1 MEARTINNSP
11 EVVAFAFVDLYYR
24 VLQKFTNQAHRFYKE
39 NSVLSWPFH
48 REIEPMKSSEEIN
61 EFIISSHFKDKKVE
75 VINIDSQS
83 STGGGVLVLV
93 TACLIEQDNSRKNF
107 SQTFFLAPQEN
118 GYYVLNDIFRFV
130 GVVESSALVDE
141 KVDENAL
148 VAPLATEIKVEDTIK
163 EVFDNSETK
172 VMKDDQV
179 VQKPS
184 LTSNEKEKFVAEMAP
199 VVQNE
204 APKLS
209 YASIKEVSDNSETK
223 VTTND
228 QVDQKPSLTSND
240 KEKSVVETAPVVQN
254 EAPKLSY
261 ASIKEVSDNSE
272 TKVTTDDQVAQK
284 PSLTSNGKEKSVAET
299 SPVVQN
305 EAVKPNYASMMKQ
318 GRSSPSANTPYKNV
332 RVVAEDG
339 LLSTPKRS
347 EASGLVQALISSPS
361 CVSKAATAST
371 NVAQGQYKSIYIGGL
386 PTNTTRSDLYAIVKD
401 FGLIDIQDVQLKI
414 YEDGYCVGFVHFQDE
429 ISAKKAVQTR
439 YITVKGRE
447 VYIRYKRLN
456 KGRGDRSIALSYE
469 GRFPN
474 SGSESQRRH
483 QNSDGH
489 KGEALSLILLSVVL
503 NLSLCKPSDNTFRII
518 WTEISSQL
526 STEVHSLSK
535 ADDEADN
542 LSESD
547 DLSGM
552 SSATLLFYL
561 LQISTLL
568 LPSLLV
574 LLHLGFYYDNRKAVQ
589 ATSVKKGWDIFQ
601 LDVKNAFLHDGLQEE
616 VYMEVPPGLGVESP
630 SLGKTLRSLNS
641 KAALHLLRYLKSDPT
656 LVIFM
661 SHDPNYAIK
670 AYCDSN
676 WVTRLVS
683 RRSVSSYIVLL
694 GNSPVTWKSKKQKT
708 VSLSSAEVEYRALM
722 KVTVELVRLSRLL
735 EELSVPLPS
744 PIKVYCHN
752 LSALHIAR
760 NPVFHERT
768 KQIEVDCYFN
778 TNDFIIL
785 SHIKDKIVEV
795 INIDSRSSAGGA
807 TKSKINDTVK
817 EVSDN
822 SETKVTTDDQ
832 VVQKSSLTSNEKEK
846 SVVEMALVV
855 QNEASKLRYD
865 SMMKQ
870 GRSSPP
876 TNTSYKNVRVV
887 ADDGLLST
895 PKKPRA
901 SSPVQALTSILS
913 GVLKAATMSTNFA
926 QGNVYDDFRYKS
938 IYIGGLP
945 TNTIRSDL
953 CVLVKEFVPINIQD
967 VQLKTS
973 EDGYC
978 IGFVH
983 FQDEISAKKVVQVM
997 NSTNSLEGREIYFRY
1012 KRHNKVHGERENSPS
1027 HRGRFHNSG
1036 SELRSW
1042 PQNSDG
1048 HKGEGNPTHYT
1059 TLDKRWLTDIS
1070 PISSSQRMISRVST
1084 DIDDNDILDAS
1095 ILDVDDIFDTS
1106 LTCQ

>member
-11 EVVAFAFVDLYYR
+11 EIVAFAFVDLYYR

-48 REIEPMKSSEEIN
+48 REIESVKSSEEIN

-93 TACLIEQDNSRKNF
+93 TACLIEQDNLRKNF

-148 VAPLATEIKVEDTIK
+148 VAPLATESKVEDTIK

-172 VMKDDQV
+172 VTKDDQV

-184 LTSNEKEKFVAEMAP
+184 LTSNEKEKFVAEMAL

-209 YASIKEVSDNSETK
+209 YASIKEVSNNSETK

-261 ASIKEVSDNSE
+261 ASIKEVSYNSE
-272 TKVTTDDQVAQK
+272 TKVTTDDQVVQK

-305 EAVKPNYASMMKQ
+305 EALKPNYASMMKQ

-347 EASGLVQALISSPS
+347 EASGLVQALTSSPS

-386 PTNTTRSDLYAIVKD
+386 PTNTTRSDLYAIVKE

-456 KGRGDRSIALSYE
+456 KGRGDRSISLSYG

-503 NLSLCKPSDNTFRII
+503 NLSLCKPSDDTFRII
-518 WTEISSQL
+518 WTEFRHEL
-526 STEVHSLSK
+526 WSK
-535 ADDEADN
+535 TN
-542 LSESD
+542 LYLRLTMKLITYQSSD

-630 SLGKTLRSLNS
+630 
-641 KAALHLLRYLKSDPT
+641 
-656 LVIFM
+656 
-661 SHDPNYAIK
+661 
-670 AYCDSN
+670 
-676 WVTRLVS
+676 

-694 GNSPVTWKSKKQKT
+694 GNSPVSWKSKKQKT

-744 PIKVYCHN
+744 PIKMYCHYQ
-752 LSALHIAR
+752 SALHIAR
-760 NPVFHERT
+760 TLVFHERT
-768 KQIEVDCYFN
+768 KHIEVDCYFS

-822 SETKVTTDDQ
+822 SENTVTTDDQ

-855 QNEASKLRYD
+855 QNEASKLSYA

-876 TNTSYKNVRVV
+876 TNTLYKNVRVV

-901 SSPVQALTSILS
+901 SSPVQALTSSSS
-913 GVLKAATMSTNFA
+913 GVLKAATVSTNFA

-953 CVLVKEFVPINIQD
+953 CVIVKEFVPIDIQD
-967 VQLKTS
+967 VQLKTTEFMARGQTLHHTEVDFTTVVLS
-973 EDGYC
+973 HEAGLKILMDTREKVTNNRT
-978 IGFVH
+978 IGGG
-983 FQDEISAKKVVQVM
+983 A
-997 NSTNSLEGREIYFRY
+997 
-1012 KRHNKVHGERENSPS
+1012 
-1027 HRGRFHNSG
+1027 
-1036 SELRSW
+1036 
-1042 PQNSDG
+1042 
-1048 HKGEGNPTHYT
+1048 
-1059 TLDKRWLTDIS
+1059 LTI
-1070 PISSSQRMISRVST
+1070 IIV
-1084 DIDDNDILDAS
+1084 IAAL
-1095 ILDVDDIFDTS
+1095 L
-1106 LTCQ
+1106 

>member
-11 EVVAFAFVDLYYR
+11 EIVAFAFVDLYYR

-48 REIEPMKSSEEIN
+48 REIESVKSSEEIN

-93 TACLIEQDNSRKNF
+93 TACLIEQDNLRKNF

-148 VAPLATEIKVEDTIK
+148 VAPLATESKVEDTIK
-163 EVFDNSETK
+163 EVFDNSEIK
-172 VMKDDQV
+172 VTKDDQV

-209 YASIKEVSDNSETK
+209 YASIKEVSNNSETK
-223 VTTND
+223 MTTND

-272 TKVTTDDQVAQK
+272 TKVTTDDQVVQK

-305 EAVKPNYASMMKQ
+305 EALKPNYASMMKQ

-347 EASGLVQALISSPS
+347 EASGLVQALTSSPS

-386 PTNTTRSDLYAIVKD
+386 PTNTTRSDLYAIVKE
-401 FGLIDIQDVQLKI
+401 FGLIDIQDVQLKT
-414 YEDGYCVGFVHFQDE
+414 YEDGYCIGFVHFQDE

-456 KGRGDRSIALSYE
+456 KGCDVVAIGESLYHMEVDFLTVVLSRKDGIKILMDTREKVTNNKTIGRGALTIISIIAALLDVQRPSSVV
-469 GRFPN
+469 PLI
-474 SGSESQRRH
+474 SGSL
-483 QNSDGH
+483 SD
-489 KGEALSLILLSVVL
+489 
-503 NLSLCKPSDNTFRII
+503 I
-518 WTEISSQL
+518 WSCS
-526 STEVHSLSK
+526 
-535 ADDEADN
+535 
-542 LSESD
+542 
-547 DLSGM
+547 
-552 SSATLLFYL
+552 
-561 LQISTLL
+561 
-568 LPSLLV
+568 
-574 LLHLGFYYDNRKAVQ
+574 
-589 ATSVKKGWDIFQ
+589 
-601 LDVKNAFLHDGLQEE
+601 
-616 VYMEVPPGLGVESP
+616 
-630 SLGKTLRSLNS
+630 
-641 KAALHLLRYLKSDPT
+641 
-656 LVIFM
+656 
-661 SHDPNYAIK
+661 
-670 AYCDSN
+670 
-676 WVTRLVS
+676 
-683 RRSVSSYIVLL
+683 
-694 GNSPVTWKSKKQKT
+694 
-708 VSLSSAEVEYRALM
+708 
-722 KVTVELVRLSRLL
+722 
-735 EELSVPLPS
+735 
-744 PIKVYCHN
+744 
-752 LSALHIAR
+752 
-760 NPVFHERT
+760 
-768 KQIEVDCYFN
+768 

-795 INIDSRSSAGGA
+795 INIDSRSSAGGGVLVA
-807 TKSKINDTVK
+807 STKSKINDTIK

-822 SETKVTTDDQ
+822 SENTVTTDDQ

-855 QNEASKLRYD
+855 QNEASKLSYA

-876 TNTSYKNVRVV
+876 TNTLYKNVRVV

-901 SSPVQALTSILS
+901 SSPVQALTSSSS
-913 GVLKAATMSTNFA
+913 GVLKAATVSTNFA

-953 CVLVKEFVPINIQD
+953 CVIVKEFVPIDIQD

-983 FQDEISAKKVVQVM
+983 FQDEISAKKVVQVGEKFTSDIRDITKFM
-997 NSTNSLEGREIYFRY
+997 ARGQTLHHTEVDFTTVVLSREAGLKILMDTREKVTNNRTIG
-1012 KRHNKVHGERENSPS
+1012 G
-1027 HRGRFHNSG
+1027 GA
-1036 SELRSW
+1036 
-1042 PQNSDG
+1042 
-1048 HKGEGNPTHYT
+1048 
-1059 TLDKRWLTDIS
+1059 LTI
-1070 PISSSQRMISRVST
+1070 IIV
-1084 DIDDNDILDAS
+1084 IAAL
-1095 ILDVDDIFDTS
+1095 L
-1106 LTCQ
+1106 

>member
-11 EVVAFAFVDLYYR
+11 EIVAFAFVDLYYR

-48 REIEPMKSSEEIN
+48 REIESVKSSEEIN

-93 TACLIEQDNSRKNF
+93 TACLIEQDNLRKNF

-148 VAPLATEIKVEDTIK
+148 VAPLATESKVEDTIK

-184 LTSNEKEKFVAEMAP
+184 LTSNEKEKFVAEMAL

-209 YASIKEVSDNSETK
+209 YASIKEVSNNSETK

-261 ASIKEVSDNSE
+261 ASIKEVSYNSE
-272 TKVTTDDQVAQK
+272 TKVTTDDQVVQK

-305 EAVKPNYASMMKQ
+305 EALKPNYASMIKQ
-318 GRSSPSANTPYKNV
+318 DRSSPSANTPYKNV

-347 EASGLVQALISSPS
+347 EASGLVQALTSSPS

-371 NVAQGQYKSIYIGGL
+371 NVAQGQ
-386 PTNTTRSDLYAIVKD
+386 
-401 FGLIDIQDVQLKI
+401 
-414 YEDGYCVGFVHFQDE
+414 C
-429 ISAKKAVQTR
+429 
-439 YITVKGRE
+439 
-447 VYIRYKRLN
+447 
-456 KGRGDRSIALSYE
+456 RGDRSISLSYG

-503 NLSLCKPSDNTFRII
+503 NLSLCKPSDDTFRII
-518 WTEISSQL
+518 WTEFRHEL
-526 STEVHSLSK
+526 RSK
-535 ADDEADN
+535 TN
-542 LSESD
+542 LCLRLTMKLITYQSSD

-630 SLGKTLRSLNS
+630 
-641 KAALHLLRYLKSDPT
+641 
-656 LVIFM
+656 
-661 SHDPNYAIK
+661 
-670 AYCDSN
+670 
-676 WVTRLVS
+676 

-694 GNSPVTWKSKKQKT
+694 GNSPVSWKSKKQKT

-744 PIKVYCHN
+744 PIKMYCHYQ
-752 LSALHIAR
+752 SALHIAR
-760 NPVFHERT
+760 TLVFHERT
-768 KQIEVDCYFN
+768 KHIEVDCYFS

-822 SETKVTTDDQ
+822 SENTVTTDDQ

-855 QNEASKLRYD
+855 QNEASKLSYA
-865 SMMKQ
+865 SMQ

-876 TNTSYKNVRVV
+876 TNTLYKNVRVV

-901 SSPVQALTSILS
+901 SSPVQALTSSSS
-913 GVLKAATMSTNFA
+913 GVLKAATVSTNFA

-953 CVLVKEFVPINIQD
+953 CVIVKEFVPIDIQD

-973 EDGYC
+973 EFMARGQTLHHTEVDFTTVVLSHEAGLKILMDTREKVTNNRT
-978 IGFVH
+978 IGGG
-983 FQDEISAKKVVQVM
+983 A
-997 NSTNSLEGREIYFRY
+997 
-1012 KRHNKVHGERENSPS
+1012 
-1027 HRGRFHNSG
+1027 
-1036 SELRSW
+1036 
-1042 PQNSDG
+1042 
-1048 HKGEGNPTHYT
+1048 
-1059 TLDKRWLTDIS
+1059 LTI
-1070 PISSSQRMISRVST
+1070 IIV
-1084 DIDDNDILDAS
+1084 IAAL
-1095 ILDVDDIFDTS
+1095 L
-1106 LTCQ
+1106 

>member
-11 EVVAFAFVDLYYR
+11 EIVAFAFVDLYYR
-24 VLQKFTNQAHRFYKE
+24 VLQKFTNQTHRFYKE

-48 REIEPMKSSEEIN
+48 REIESVKSSEDIN

-93 TACLIEQDNSRKNF
+93 TACLIEQDNLRKNF

-130 GVVESSALVDE
+130 GVVESSTLVDE

-148 VAPLATEIKVEDTIK
+148 VSPLATESKVEDTIK

-172 VMKDDQV
+172 VTKDDQV

-184 LTSNEKEKFVAEMAP
+184 LTSNEKEKFVAEMDP

-209 YASIKEVSDNSETK
+209 YASIKEVSNNSETK
-223 VTTND
+223 MTTND

-240 KEKSVVETAPVVQN
+240 KEKSVVETTPVVQN

-272 TKVTTDDQVAQK
+272 TKVTTDDQVVQK

-305 EAVKPNYASMMKQ
+305 EALKPNYASMMKQ

-347 EASGLVQALISSPS
+347 EASGLVQALTSSPS
-361 CVSKAATAST
+361 CVLKAATAST

-386 PTNTTRSDLYAIVKD
+386 PTNTTRSDLYAIVKE

-456 KGRGDRSIALSYE
+456 KGRGDRSISLSYG

-503 NLSLCKPSDNTFRII
+503 NLSLCKPSDDTFRII
-518 WTEISSQL
+518 WTEFRHEL
-526 STEVHSLSK
+526 RSK
-535 ADDEADN
+535 TN
-542 LSESD
+542 LCLRLTMKLITYQSSD

-561 LQISTLL
+561 VQISTFL
-568 LPSLLV
+568 LPS
-574 LLHLGFYYDNRKAVQ
+574 F
-589 ATSVKKGWDIFQ
+589 
-601 LDVKNAFLHDGLQEE
+601 
-616 VYMEVPPGLGVESP
+616 
-630 SLGKTLRSLNS
+630 LGKTLRSLNS
-641 KAALHLLRYLKSDPT
+641 KAALHLLR
-656 LVIFM
+656 
-661 SHDPNYAIK
+661 
-670 AYCDSN
+670 
-676 WVTRLVS
+676 RL
-683 RRSVSSYIVLL
+683 VSSYIVLL
-694 GNSPVTWKSKKQKT
+694 GNSPVSWKSKKQKT

-744 PIKVYCHN
+744 PIKMYCHN
-752 LSALHIAR
+752 QSALHIAR
-760 NPVFHERT
+760 TLVFHERT
-768 KQIEVDCYFN
+768 KHIEVDCYFS

-807 TKSKINDTVK
+807 TKSKINDTIR

-846 SVVEMALVV
+846 SVVEMASVV
-855 QNEASKLRYD
+855 QNEATKLSYA
-865 SMMKQ
+865 SMVSHTFEMKQ

-876 TNTSYKNVRVV
+876 TNTLYKNVRVV

-901 SSPVQALTSILS
+901 SSPVQALTSSSS
-913 GVLKAATMSTNFA
+913 GVLKAATVSTNFA

-953 CVLVKEFVPINIQD
+953 CVIVKEFVPIDIQD

-997 NSTNSLEGREIYFRY
+997 NSTNSLEGREVYFRY
-1012 KRHNKVHGERENSPS
+1012 KRHNKVHGERANSPS

-1036 SELRSW
+1036 SESQSW

-1048 HKGEGNPTHYT
+1048 HKGEGNPAHYP
-1059 TLDKRWLTDIS
+1059 TLDKRWLTDIP
-1070 PISSSQRMISRVST
+1070 PISSSQRTISHMST

-1095 ILDVDDIFDTS
+1095 ILDVDDIFDAS

>member
-11 EVVAFAFVDLYYR
+11 EIVAFAFVDLYYR

-48 REIEPMKSSEEIN
+48 REIESVKSSEEIN

-93 TACLIEQDNSRKNF
+93 TACLIEQDNLRKNF

-148 VAPLATEIKVEDTIK
+148 VAPLATESKVEDTIK

-172 VMKDDQV
+172 VTKDDQV

-184 LTSNEKEKFVAEMAP
+184 LTSNEKEKFVAEMAL

-209 YASIKEVSDNSETK
+209 YASIKEVSNNSETK

-261 ASIKEVSDNSE
+261 ASIKEVSYNSE
-272 TKVTTDDQVAQK
+272 TKVTTDDQVVQK

-305 EAVKPNYASMMKQ
+305 EALKPNYASMMKQ

-347 EASGLVQALISSPS
+347 EASGLVQALTSSPS

-386 PTNTTRSDLYAIVKD
+386 PTNTTRSDLYAIVKE

-456 KGRGDRSIALSYE
+456 KGRGDRSISLSYG

-503 NLSLCKPSDNTFRII
+503 NLSLCKPSDDTFRII
-518 WTEISSQL
+518 WTEFRHEL
-526 STEVHSLSK
+526 WSK
-535 ADDEADN
+535 TN
-542 LSESD
+542 LYLRLTMKLITYQSSD

-641 KAALHLLRYLKSDPT
+641 KAALHLLR
-656 LVIFM
+656 
-661 SHDPNYAIK
+661 
-670 AYCDSN
+670 
-676 WVTRLVS
+676 
-683 RRSVSSYIVLL
+683 RSVSSYIVLL
-694 GNSPVTWKSKKQKT
+694 GNSPVSWKSKKQKT

-744 PIKVYCHN
+744 PIKMYCHYQ
-752 LSALHIAR
+752 SALHIAR
-760 NPVFHERT
+760 TLVFHERT
-768 KQIEVDCYFN
+768 KHIEVDCYFS

-795 INIDSRSSAGGA
+795 INIDSRSSAGGGVLVA
-807 TKSKINDTVK
+807 SKINNTIR

-846 SVVEMALVV
+846 SVVEMVSV
-855 QNEASKLRYD
+855 IQNEASKLSYA
-865 SMMKQ
+865 SMVSHTFEMKQ

-895 PKKPRA
+895 PKIPRA
-901 SSPVQALTSILS
+901 SSPVQALTSSSS
-913 GVLKAATMSTNFA
+913 GVFKAVTVSTNFA
-926 QGNVYDDFRYKS
+926 QGNVNDDFR
-938 IYIGGLP
+938 
-945 TNTIRSDL
+945 
-953 CVLVKEFVPINIQD
+953 C
-967 VQLKTS
+967 
-973 EDGYC
+973 
-978 IGFVH
+978 
-983 FQDEISAKKVVQVM
+983 
-997 NSTNSLEGREIYFRY
+997 
-1012 KRHNKVHGERENSPS
+1012 HGERANSPS

-1036 SELRSW
+1036 SESRSR

-1048 HKGEGNPTHYT
+1048 HKGKSQPALARDFSYISFHGRLPTYDLNLEPQGMDQFIGTATGVGLGLVVVQLILYFIYCLNKITFAADESIWMGKWHNNNVKTYHDGKQSNFHEHNQHSNQPELVAVSNLT
-1059 TLDKRWLTDIS
+1059 KKNDKS
-1070 PISSSQRMISRVST
+1070 
-1084 DIDDNDILDAS
+1084 
-1095 ILDVDDIFDTS
+1095 
-1106 LTCQ
+1106 